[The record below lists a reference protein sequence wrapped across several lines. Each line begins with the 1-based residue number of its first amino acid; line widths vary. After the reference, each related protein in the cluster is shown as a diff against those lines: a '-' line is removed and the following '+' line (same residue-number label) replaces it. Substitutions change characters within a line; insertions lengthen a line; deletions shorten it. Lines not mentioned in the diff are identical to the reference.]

1 MNVRR
6 MFLVVA
12 AVVLLSPAP
21 SLTQEWVEFSSREE
35 RLTCLFPAQP
45 TIADISWTSEYG
57 AVLPGRVYSAAQ
69 GQSRYSLTVIDY
81 NPIERL
87 LVEKSKSCPPGA
99 ETCQGIGDWGLGYW
113 KNDVRGAIVYATSKF
128 LQRDAKVTR
137 LMWNSQA
144 VVQGHELE
152 LTNNADQSRTLA
164 SIYMHENRLVIME
177 ATVPRGYPP
186 PALFTQ
192 SLGWLDESGRGIR
205 YLSIYVNAPDVAKPA
220 GRGAGPA
227 LAPAAR

>member
-1 MNVRR
+1 M
-6 MFLVVA
+6 
-12 AVVLLSPAP
+12 
-21 SLTQEWVEFSSREE
+21 
-35 RLTCLFPAQP
+35 
-45 TIADISWTSEYG
+45 SWTSEYG

-87 LVEKSKSCPPGA
+87 LVEKSKSCPAGA

-113 KNDVRGAIVYATSKF
+113 KNDVRGAIVYATSQF
-128 LQRDAKVTR
+128 LQRDVKVTR

-152 LTNNADQSRTLA
+152 LTNNADGSRTLA
-164 SIYMHENRLVIME
+164 SIYMHENRLVVME

-192 SLGWLDESGRGIR
+192 SLGWLDESGRGVR
-205 YLSIYVNAPDVAKPA
+205 YLSIYVNAPDVVKPGA
-220 GRGAGPA
+220 RGAGPA
-227 LAPAAR
+227 PAPVSPAVR